1 MPKVRLET
9 SVFRIFRAAIR
20 LILLITATIVAQT
33 IWIAGRAVLPRFGK
47 ARRWLRKFV
56 MTFWGTALAIIL
68 GMRIRIEGVPP
79 RPPFFLVAN
88 HLSYIDIIVIAAHLE
103 CTFVAKNDIAGWPG
117 MGWLAKGVGTIF
129 IDRKNFQDIP
139 RVIGLINQ
147 SLDEG
152 IGVVLFPEG
161 TSTMGSQ
168 IMPFSPALLEPAAR
182 AGYPVSYAAI
192 SYRTPPNEPPAHAA
206 VCWWGDMD
214 FAPHLLKLLLVSKL
228 EVVVSYGEDAIHA
241 DDRKVLAKS
250 LWRSVNDRFTPVV
263 QLSSSSPTRKL

>member
-1 MPKVRLET
+1 M
-9 SVFRIFRAAIR
+9 FRVIRAMIR
-20 LILLITATIVAQT
+20 LIFLIAATVVLQT
-33 IWIAGRAVLPRFGK
+33 IWIAGKAMMPRQSK
-47 ARRWLRKFV
+47 LRRWLRKFI
-56 MTFWGTALAIIL
+56 MTSWGRSLAIIL

-88 HLSYIDIIVIAAHLE
+88 HLSYVDIFTIAAHLE

-117 MGWLAKGVGTIF
+117 MGSLATGADTIF

-139 RVIGLINQ
+139 RVIRLINQ

-152 IGVVLFPEG
+152 VGVVLFPEG
-161 TSTMGSQ
+161 TSTMGDQ
-168 IMPFSPALLEPAAR
+168 ILPFSPALLEPAAR

-214 FAPHLLKLLLVSKL
+214 FAPHLLKLLLVSRF
-228 EVVVSYGEDAIHA
+228 EVVVSYGEDSIHA

-250 LWRSVNDRFTPVV
+250 LWRSVNDQFVPVV
-263 QLSSSSPTRKL
+263 QLPSSISTKKL

>member
-1 MPKVRLET
+1 MFR
-9 SVFRIFRAAIR
+9 VFRAVIR
-20 LILLITATIVAQT
+20 LFALIIVTIVLQT
-33 IWIAGRAVLPRFGK
+33 IWIAGKAIMPRHSK
-47 ARRWLRKFV
+47 ARRWLRKFIMV
-56 MTFWGTALAIIL
+56 NWGGSLAIIL

-88 HLSYIDIIVIAAHLE
+88 HLSYVDIITIAAHLE

-117 MGWLAKGVGTIF
+117 MGGLATGADTIF

-139 RVIGLINQ
+139 RVIRLINQ

-152 IGVVLFPEG
+152 VGVVLFPEG
-161 TSTMGSQ
+161 TSTMGDL
-168 IMPFSPALLEPAAR
+168 ILPFSPALLEPAAR

-192 SYRTPPNEPPAHAA
+192 SYRTPLNEPPAHAA

-214 FAPHLLKLLLVSKL
+214 FAPHLLKLLLVSKF
-228 EVVVSYGEDAIHA
+228 EAVVHYGEDAIHA

-250 LWRSVNDRFTPVV
+250 LWRSVNERFVPVTHLPLPGSARAI
-263 QLSSSSPTRKL
+263 QQGDYDKQ